1 MIKDTVIKWQQV
13 NMRSK
18 EDKHLPDEHEKI
30 VYYHS
35 NGIHSG
41 IVVKMKDKLTVGSG
55 ISKGTEIKT
64 GFLWC
69 YQKDISIPEEV

>member
-1 MIKDTVIKWQQV
+1 MIKDTIIKWQQV

-18 EDKHLPDEHEKI
+18 DDKCLPDEHSDI
-30 VYYHS
+30 VYYYNAKIH
-35 NGIHSG
+35 NGIVTNIKG
-41 IVVKMKDKLTVGSG
+41 KLIVGTG

-69 YQKDISIPEEV
+69 YQKDIAIPEEI

>member
-1 MIKDTVIKWQQV
+1 MITDTIIKWQQV

-18 EDKHLPDEHEKI
+18 DDKSMPEEHSKI
-30 VYYHS
+30 VYYYN

-41 IVVKMKDKLTVGSG
+41 TVVKMKDKLSVGSG

-69 YQKDISIPEEV
+69 YQKDIPIPEEM